1 MKAIV
6 VTHQTC
12 FNKDSEVTIEQ
23 IKNNTAQNG
32 WYNVTQKGYTIV
44 RKDLKD
50 FEIIKPKK

>member
-6 VTHQTC
+6 ITHQTY
-12 FNKDSEVTIEQ
+12 FNKGSEVTIER
-23 IKNNTAQNG
+23 IKNKTVQNG
-32 WYNVTQKGYTIV
+32 WYSVTQKGYTIV